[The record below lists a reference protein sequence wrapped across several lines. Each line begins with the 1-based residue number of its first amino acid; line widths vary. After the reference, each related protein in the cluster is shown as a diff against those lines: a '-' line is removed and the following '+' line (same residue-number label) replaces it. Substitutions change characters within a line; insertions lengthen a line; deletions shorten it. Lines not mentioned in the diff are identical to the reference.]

1 MWVDL
6 VEHSL
11 SATVHITHV
20 EKNRR
25 KTVTTYSSSI
35 VVVVL
40 WAVTEVVWM
49 NCVGLIVLI
58 SQHLGLNRR
67 ILRLKA
73 AVPKQAWRSVRVPED
88 HPYGF
93 HDTRQSR
100 GTRDSVCGPV
110 VFVR

>member
-1 MWVDL
+1 MCVDL

-40 WAVTEVVWM
+40 WAITEVVWM
-49 NCVGLIVLI
+49 NCVRLIVLI
-58 SQHLGLNRR
+58 SQHLGIKSKNFEVKSSSP
-67 ILRLKA
+67 KA
-73 AVPKQAWRSVRVPED
+73 SVA
-88 HPYGF
+88 F
-93 HDTRQSR
+93 CTR
-100 GTRDSVCGPV
+100 T
-110 VFVR
+110 